1 MRNSTSEFVPFRG
14 IMMII
19 TNIEAVTKA
28 KSRVYIDEQLA
39 FVLYKG
45 ELSRYKIK
53 KDEEISE
60 EAYREIIDEVLTK
73 RAKIRCIYLLKSMDR
88 TEYQLRTKLKQGGY
102 PEEAVNTAIEYV
114 KNLHY
119 IDDNRYAQYYIDGRT
134 GSKSKQQITQDL
146 LRRGISKELI
156 QSIYEQKEPEDE
168 TEQIRKWVEKKRVDL
183 ETADP
188 KEINRLYGFLMRKG
202 FQASDISKVIRGR
215 EYD

>member
-1 MRNSTSEFVPFRG
+1 
-14 IMMII
+14 MII

-60 EAYREIIDEVLTK
+60 ETYREIIDEVLTK

-119 IDDNRYAQYYIDGRT
+119 IDDNRYAQYYIEGRT

-156 QSIYEQKEPEDE
+156 QSIYEQQEPEDE
-168 TEQIRKWVEKKRVDL
+168 TDQIRKWVEKKRVDL

-202 FQASDISKVIRGR
+202 FQSSDISKVLRGR

>member
-1 MRNSTSEFVPFRG
+1 MG
-14 IMMII
+14 
-19 TNIEAVTKA
+19 
-28 KSRVYIDEQLA
+28 VYIDEQLA

-53 KDEEISE
+53 KDKEISDE
-60 EAYREIIDEVLTK
+60 TYREIIEEVLTK
-73 RAKIRCIYLLKSMDR
+73 RAKVRCIYLLTSMDR

-102 PEEAVNTAIEYV
+102 PDEAIDGAIDYV

-156 QSIYEQKEPEDE
+156 HSIYEQKEPEDE

-202 FQASDISKVIRGR
+202 FQASDISRVIRGR

>member
-1 MRNSTSEFVPFRG
+1 
-14 IMMII
+14 MII

-53 KDEEISE
+53 IDNEISDE
-60 EAYREIIDEVLTK
+60 TYREIIEEVLTK
-73 RAKIRCIYLLKSMDR
+73 RAKVRCIYLLKSMDR

-102 PEEAVNTAIEYV
+102 PDEAIDGAIDYV

-146 LRRGISKELI
+146 LRRGITKELI

-202 FQASDISKVIRGR
+202 FQASDISRVIRGR

>member
-1 MRNSTSEFVPFRG
+1 
-14 IMMII
+14 MII

-53 KDEEISE
+53 IDNEISDE
-60 EAYREIIDEVLTK
+60 TYREIIEEVLTK
-73 RAKIRCIYLLKSMDR
+73 RAKVRCIYLLKSMDR

-102 PEEAVNTAIEYV
+102 PDEAIDGAIDYV

-146 LRRGISKELI
+146 LRRGIPKELI

-202 FQASDISKVIRGR
+202 FQASDISRVIRGR

>member
-1 MRNSTSEFVPFRG
+1 
-14 IMMII
+14 MMII

-53 KDEEISE
+53 IDNEISDE
-60 EAYREIIDEVLTK
+60 TYREIIEEVLTK
-73 RAKIRCIYLLKSMDR
+73 RAKVRCIYLLKSMDR

-102 PEEAVNTAIEYV
+102 PDEAIDGAIDYV

-146 LRRGISKELI
+146 LRRGIPKELI

-168 TEQIRKWVEKKRVDL
+168 TEQIRKWVVKKRVDL

-202 FQASDISKVIRGR
+202 FQASDISRVIRGR

>member
-1 MRNSTSEFVPFRG
+1 
-14 IMMII
+14 MII

-53 KDEEISE
+53 KDKEISDE
-60 EAYREIIDEVLTK
+60 TYREIIEEVLTK
-73 RAKIRCIYLLKSMDR
+73 RAKVRCIYLLKSMDR

-102 PEEAVNTAIEYV
+102 PDEAIDGAIDYV

-183 ETADP
+183 ETADS

-202 FQASDISKVIRGR
+202 FQASDISRVIRGR

>member
-1 MRNSTSEFVPFRG
+1 
-14 IMMII
+14 MII

-60 EAYREIIDEVLTK
+60 ETYREIIDEVLTK

-119 IDDNRYAQYYIDGRT
+119 IDDNRYAQYYIEGRT

-156 QSIYEQKEPEDE
+156 QSIYEQQEPEDE
-168 TEQIRKWVEKKRVDL
+168 TDQIRKWVEKKRVDL

-188 KEINRLYGFLMRKG
+188 KEIIRLYGFLMRKG
-202 FQASDISKVIRGR
+202 FQSSDISKVLRGR

>member
-1 MRNSTSEFVPFRG
+1 
-14 IMMII
+14 MII

-60 EAYREIIDEVLTK
+60 ETYREIIDEVLTK

-119 IDDNRYAQYYIDGRT
+119 IDDNRYAQYYIEGRT

-156 QSIYEQKEPEDE
+156 QSIYEQQEPEDE
-168 TEQIRKWVEKKRVDL
+168 TDQIHKWVKKKRVDL

-202 FQASDISKVIRGR
+202 FQSSDISKVLRGR

>member
-1 MRNSTSEFVPFRG
+1 
-14 IMMII
+14 MII

-45 ELSRYKIK
+45 ELYRYKIK
-53 KDEEISE
+53 KDEEISDE
-60 EAYREIIDEVLTK
+60 TYREIIDEVLTK

-102 PEEAVNTAIEYV
+102 PEEAINRAIDYV

-134 GSKSKQQITQDL
+134 GSKSKQQIVQDL
-146 LRRGISKELI
+146 LRRGISKEQI

-168 TEQIRKWVEKKRVDL
+168 TEQIRKCVAKKRVDL

-202 FQASDISKVIRGR
+202 FQASDISTVIRGR

>member
-1 MRNSTSEFVPFRG
+1 
-14 IMMII
+14 MII

-60 EAYREIIDEVLTK
+60 ETYREIIDEVLTK

-119 IDDNRYAQYYIDGRT
+119 IDDNRYAQYYIEGRT
-134 GSKSKQQITQDL
+134 GTKSKQQITQDL
-146 LRRGISKELI
+146 LRRGISKEMI

-202 FQASDISKVIRGR
+202 FQSSDISKVLRGR
-215 EYD
+215 EFD

>member
-1 MRNSTSEFVPFRG
+1 
-14 IMMII
+14 MII

-60 EAYREIIDEVLTK
+60 ETYREIIDEVLTK

-119 IDDNRYAQYYIDGRT
+119 IDDSRYAQYYIEGRT

-156 QSIYEQKEPEDE
+156 QSIYGQQEPEDE
-168 TEQIRKWVEKKRVDL
+168 TDQIRKWVEKKRVDL

-202 FQASDISKVIRGR
+202 FQSSDISKVLRGR

>member
-1 MRNSTSEFVPFRG
+1 
-14 IMMII
+14 MII

-60 EAYREIIDEVLTK
+60 ETYREIIDEVLTK

-119 IDDNRYAQYYIDGRT
+119 IDDNRYAQYYIEGRT

-156 QSIYEQKEPEDE
+156 QSIYEQQEPEDE
-168 TEQIRKWVEKKRVDL
+168 TDQIHKWVEKKRVDL

-202 FQASDISKVIRGR
+202 FQSSDISKVLRGR

>member
-1 MRNSTSEFVPFRG
+1 
-14 IMMII
+14 MMII

>member
-1 MRNSTSEFVPFRG
+1 
-14 IMMII
+14 MII

-45 ELSRYKIK
+45 ELYRYKIK
-53 KDEEISE
+53 KDEEISDE
-60 EAYREIIDEVLTK
+60 TYREIIDEVLTK

-102 PEEAVNTAIEYV
+102 PEEAINRAIDYV

-134 GSKSKQQITQDL
+134 GSKSKQQIVQDL
-146 LRRGISKELI
+146 LRRGISKEQI

-168 TEQIRKWVEKKRVDL
+168 TEQIRKWVAKRVDL
-183 ETADP
+183 ETSDP

>member
-1 MRNSTSEFVPFRG
+1 MVFRG
-14 IMMII
+14 IKMII

-60 EAYREIIDEVLTK
+60 ETYREIIDEVLTK

-119 IDDNRYAQYYIDGRT
+119 IDDNRYAQYYIEGRT

-156 QSIYEQKEPEDE
+156 QSIYEQQEPEDE
-168 TEQIRKWVEKKRVDL
+168 TDQIRKWVEKKRVDL

-202 FQASDISKVIRGR
+202 FQSSDISKVLRGR

>member
-1 MRNSTSEFVPFRG
+1 
-14 IMMII
+14 MII

-53 KDEEISE
+53 IDHEISDE
-60 EAYREIIDEVLTK
+60 TYREIIEEVLTK
-73 RAKIRCIYLLKSMDR
+73 RAKVRCIYLLKSMDR

-102 PEEAVNTAIEYV
+102 PDEAIDGAIDYV

-119 IDDNRYAQYYIDGRT
+119 IDDNRYAQYYIDGMT

-146 LRRGISKELI
+146 LRRGITKELI

-202 FQASDISKVIRGR
+202 FQASDISRVIRGR

>member
-1 MRNSTSEFVPFRG
+1 
-14 IMMII
+14 MII

-60 EAYREIIDEVLTK
+60 ETYREIIDEVLTK

-102 PEEAVNTAIEYV
+102 PDEVVNTAIEYV

-119 IDDNRYAQYYIDGRT
+119 IDDNRYAQYYIEGRT

-156 QSIYEQKEPEDE
+156 QSIYEQQEPEDE
-168 TEQIRKWVEKKRVDL
+168 TDQIRKWVEKKRVDL

-202 FQASDISKVIRGR
+202 FQSSDISKVLRGR

>member
-1 MRNSTSEFVPFRG
+1 
-14 IMMII
+14 MII

-53 KDEEISE
+53 KDKEISDE
-60 EAYREIIDEVLTK
+60 TYREIIEEVLTK
-73 RAKIRCIYLLKSMDR
+73 RAKVRCIYLLKSMDR

-102 PEEAVNTAIEYV
+102 PDEAIDGAIDYV

-156 QSIYEQKEPEDE
+156 HSIYEQKEPEDE

-202 FQASDISKVIRGR
+202 FQASDISRVIRGR

>member
-1 MRNSTSEFVPFRG
+1 
-14 IMMII
+14 MII

-53 KDEEISE
+53 IDNEISDE
-60 EAYREIIDEVLTK
+60 TYREIIEEVLTK
-73 RAKIRCIYLLKSMDR
+73 RAKVRCIYLLKSMDR

-102 PEEAVNTAIEYV
+102 PDEAIDGAIDYV

-146 LRRGISKELI
+146 LRRGIPKELI

-168 TEQIRKWVEKKRVDL
+168 TEQIRKWVVKKRVDL

-202 FQASDISKVIRGR
+202 FQASDISRVIRGR